1 MCVSGPIAYTS
12 KVDFVHKGPSS
23 PLTVGVGGWLPRTV
37 VSTEAFPYGS
47 GNVWP
52 ETAYKDRSVD
62 GILLQLHDITP
73 CWQKQRPTHPS
84 SKGLYQNIHEV
95 QPAAPGHL
103 IQTEKTSNRLQVSPK
118 DLQTKIPTATG
129 PKLFPLRVKM
139 LQVAVSII
147 SGNIYSEHTSTCWT
161 LL

>member
-95 QPAAPGHL
+95 QSQPHLVILSKRKRHL
-103 IQTEKTSNRLQVSPK
+103 IDSKFRPK
-118 DLQTKIPTATG
+118 IS
-129 PKLFPLRVKM
+129 KLKSQQPQDQSCFPC
-139 LQVAVSII
+139 
-147 SGNIYSEHTSTCWT
+147 E
-161 LL
+161 